1 MDPEEFCKQAMPYM
15 KEFITGDVDFA
26 KLASLIQT
34 RIETFLDIRD
44 QADFIEKVP
53 DYDLQM
59 YVNKKNKTNL
69 ENSLEILREVL
80 PLLKEQ
86 ESFANDALFEALK
99 EYAAKKEYKE
109 SESKVNQNKKTM
121 DSLKK
126 EISVAKKDIAAAKK
140 DVQAAKKEVNQGK
153 KDLKEQ
159 QNIANKQEDL
169 LKAQKAAE
177 EAAVKAQAA
186 EQKAGEAQ
194 EVIESH
200 EEIVVPEAPKPVIP
214 AEPTPVPEPAP
225 VIE

>member
-1 MDPEEFCKQAMPYM
+1 MQGRAW
-15 KEFITGDVDFA
+15 
-26 KLASLIQT
+26 
-34 RIETFLDIRD
+34 RIPFFEWKRR
-44 QADFIEKVP
+44 QSVR
-53 DYDLQM
+53 
-59 YVNKKNKTNL
+59 N
-69 ENSLEILREVL
+69 ILRKELTLSASPATYFFLVFGLMFFLPGYPVL
-80 PLLKEQ
+80 CSVFFVTLGIFK
-86 ESFANDALFEALK
+86 SFQNAREANDFVFSALLP
-99 EYAAKKEYKE
+99 
-109 SESKVNQNKKTM
+109 
-121 DSLKK
+121 
-126 EISVAKKDIAAAKK
+126 VAKKDIAAAKK

-200 EEIVVPEAPKPVIP
+200 EEIVVPDAPKPVIP

-225 VIE
+225 VVE